1 MVRMIYCVMRKEG
14 VSVKNFRDYFVST
27 HRDKICAV
35 ARQLKAKK
43 FSQSLALMVEEGF
56 MLMARRGTASPYD
69 GINEIWWD
77 SARDF
82 SKQVKMNE
90 LEQILEQFFAG
101 EEEFIDLHRSRLFFT
116 EQPQDCTQAELA
128 F

>member
-14 VSVKNFRDYFVST
+14 VSVKAFRDYFVST
-27 HRDKICAV
+27 HKDKICAV

-56 MLMARRGTASPYD
+56 MLMARRGTAPPYD

-82 SKQVKMNE
+82 SKQVNAIE
-90 LEQILEQFFAG
+90 IEQVLEQFFSG

-116 EQPQDCTQAELA
+116 EHPQDCPESEL
-128 F
+128 

>member
-14 VSVKNFRDYFVST
+14 VSVKDFRDYFVST
-27 HRDKICAV
+27 HKDKICAV

-77 SARDF
+77 SSRDF
-82 SKQVKMNE
+82 SKNISAAEIDQV
-90 LEQILEQFFAG
+90 LEQFFSG
-101 EEEFIDLHRSRLFFT
+101 EEAFIDLHRSRLFFT
-116 EQPQDCTQAELA
+116 EQPQDCPDAEL
-128 F
+128 